1 MTQTWLVA
9 LIILGCLTAC
19 SPVGLQEVD
28 GCGAVASALVGKP
41 PGEVIETFTRS
52 DLDTKYQIYV
62 CGNQWIH
69 PPALYLAESFA
80 VGGEAVAPF
89 LKQKL
94 AQTRSDTTVR
104 DIITVYAAMRRQGTY
119 DVRGDVELMKLMG
132 DRVQAIRDEYWR
144 KYCADILDTINN
156 A

>member
-1 MTQTWLVA
+1 
-9 LIILGCLTAC
+9 
-19 SPVGLQEVD
+19 
-28 GCGAVASALVGKP
+28 
-41 PGEVIETFTRS
+41 
-52 DLDTKYQIYV
+52 
-62 CGNQWIH
+62 
-69 PPALYLAESFA
+69 LYLAESFA

-104 DIITVYAAMRRQGTY
+104 DIITVYAEMRRQGTY

>member
-1 MTQTWLVA
+1 V
-9 LIILGCLTAC
+9 
-19 SPVGLQEVD
+19 SK
-28 GCGAVASALVGKP
+28 S

-52 DLDTKYQIYV
+52 DLGTKYQIYV

-80 VGGEAVAPF
+80 VGGEPIATF

-94 AQTRSDTTVR
+94 EQTRSDTTVLDVIR
-104 DIITVYAAMRRQGTY
+104 VYAEMQRQGTY
-119 DVRGDVELMKLMG
+119 DVKGDKELMKLMG

-144 KYCADILDTINN
+144 NYCADILDAISN